1 MRIKTYVSL
10 QFQTGLSITQA
21 SRGHMCEIEGATRK
35 WRERS
40 VCFYLF
46 RESTVLNENRSVT
59 WFSSVVMLV
68 SHMMVAQRLK
78 KQIDYLPEHLIGQR
92 NTVVEMRGHNIQ
104 KY

>member
-1 MRIKTYVSL
+1 
-10 QFQTGLSITQA
+10 
-21 SRGHMCEIEGATRK
+21 MCEIEGATRK

-92 NTVVEMRGHNIQ
+92 NSVVKREATIQ
-104 KY
+104 KYSKPESPLNFWHQAEILQGFVSAS